1 MSILI
6 AGHFIY
12 TGRVGGS
19 EHMVYNLTRGLSDLG
34 VDVTFLCADRHNLSP
49 EFLEDSRIAHRAIV
63 ETGGG
68 GSRFMS
74 EQRACFDRRLH
85 GTSILFPQYYLPA
98 ILPERLGHAA
108 VVIHDFQY
116 RHFPQYFSARKR
128 AWLRLCHLRA
138 FGTSARV
145 IVVSD
150 FVRQDAIRL
159 FGRSA
164 EKAMVIPN
172 PISWDRF
179 PKTPGPHPFNDRPYV
194 LSVAAHYPHKRLDVL
209 VRAFAKVAK
218 KQKDL
223 LLVLCGQLP
232 EGLIS
237 VGKDVT
243 GLRGLIN
250 DLGLKDRVC
259 ITGYLSD
266 QEVGDLYHHAEA
278 FAFPSVFE
286 GFGMPAVEAMGFGL
300 PTLTTRCTSLPE
312 VTLGMAHYV
321 DDPADIEEWASRLDA
336 LIETPRLPSES
347 IERIRDHY
355 DARTIGQLYL
365 QALYTD
371 WAGSACEIV
380 RQSPAQF

>member
-1 MSILI
+1 MGILI

-34 VDVTFLCADRHNLSP
+34 VEVTFLCADRANLSA
-49 EFLEDSRIAHRAIV
+49 EFLEDSRIAHRTII
-63 ETGGG
+63 ECGGK
-68 GSRFMS
+68 GSRFVS
-74 EQRACFDRRLH
+74 EQRACLDRRLR
-85 GTSILFPQYYLPA
+85 GTSILFPQYYLPP
-98 ILPERLGHAA
+98 ILPRRLGQAA

-116 RHFPQYFSARKR
+116 RHFPQYFSAKKR
-128 AWLRLCHLRA
+128 AWLRLCHWRA
-138 FGTSARV
+138 FTTATKV

-150 FVRQDAIRL
+150 FVRRDAIRL
-159 FGRSA
+159 YGQCA
-164 EKAMVIPN
+164 EKSIVIPN
-172 PISWDRF
+172 PVSWDRF
-179 PKTPGPHPFNDRPYV
+179 RKTPGPHPFGERPYL

-209 VRAFAKVAK
+209 VKAFSKIAQKR
-218 KQKDL
+218 KDL

-243 GLRGLIN
+243 GLRGLIS
-250 DLGLKDRVC
+250 DLGLNERVC

-266 QEVGDLYHHAEA
+266 QEVGDLYHHALA

-286 GFGMPAVEAMGFGL
+286 GFGMPAVEALGFGL

-321 DDPADIEEWASRLDA
+321 DDPSDTDEWAERLESLVA
-336 LIETPRLPSES
+336 TPRLPAET
-347 IERIRDHY
+347 IERIRDNY
-355 DARTIGQLYL
+355 DALSIGQRYL
-365 QALYTD
+365 QALSTD
-371 WAGSACEIV
+371 WAESVYEVVSESTA
-380 RQSPAQF
+380 RF

>member
-34 VDVTFLCADRHNLSP
+34 VEVTFLCADRVNLSP
-49 EFLEDSRIAHRAIV
+49 EFLEDSRIAHRSII
-63 ETGGG
+63 ECGGKG
-68 GSRFMS
+68 TRFIS
-74 EQRACFDRRLH
+74 EQRACLDKGLR
-85 GTSILFPQYYLPA
+85 GTSILFPQYYLP
-98 ILPERLGHAA
+98 PVVPQRLGQAA

-116 RHFPQYFSARKR
+116 RHFPEYFTARKR
-128 AWLRLCHLRA
+128 AWLRFCHWRA
-138 FGTSARV
+138 FTTATKV

-150 FVRQDAIRL
+150 FVRRDAIRL
-159 FGRSA
+159 YGRFA
-164 EKAMVIPN
+164 EKVVVIPN
-172 PISWDRF
+172 PVSWERF
-179 PKTPGPHPFNDRPYV
+179 RKTLGPHPFGDRPYV

-209 VRAFAKVAK
+209 VKAFSKIAQKR
-218 KQKDL
+218 KDL

-243 GLRGLIN
+243 GLRGLIA

-266 QEVGDLYHHAEA
+266 HEVGDLYHHAAA

-286 GFGMPAVEAMGFGL
+286 GFGMPAVEALGFGL

-321 DDPADIEEWASRLDA
+321 DDPGDTDEWAERLDA
-336 LIETPRLPSES
+336 LIGTQRLTAEA

-355 DARTIGQLYL
+355 DALSIGQRYL
-365 QALYTD
+365 QALSTD
-371 WAGSACEIV
+371 WAGSVYEMV
-380 RQSPAQF
+380 RHSTAQF